1 MDCYL
6 CFVKKFLVA
15 AILVFYSIATFGVS
29 INYFYCC
36 GKLKTVSL
44 TSKAGDETYK
54 SKSTNGCAK
63 NLTVTIKL
71 RTDQRSNDQTKFH
84 VTAPVAPAII
94 HTDNY
99 NLSFVII
106 PDNVNQLYNRPP
118 PYNLPSRQIRYC
130 VFRI

>member
-36 GKLKTVSL
+36 GKLITVSL
-44 TSKAGDETYK
+44 TSKTENETYK
-54 SKSTNGCAK
+54 SKLSNSCAK
-63 NLTVTIKL
+63 HLTVTIKL
-71 RTDQRSNDQTKFH
+71 KTDQKSNDLTKFH
-84 VTAPVAPAII
+84 VTSPVASAFIY
-94 HTDNY
+94 TDNH
-99 NLSFVII
+99 NLSFVIG
-106 PDNVNQLYNRPP
+106 PENVHQLYYRPP
-118 PYNLPSRQIRYC
+118 PCNLPSRQIRYC